1 MSKSAAPMLLLFGVG
16 ALALAS
22 RKKKRKKPSKKAQS
36 DSSVQEE
43 DLEEDLKEDLEEEI
57 EEEGIEEEEEGIEEE
72 PEEERSPQEVISSL
86 EDAKGKARLG
96 SLYQIK
102 KGDTLLKIAREALY
116 GTRATIQDP
125 DKRDA
130 VVALSILIDCA
141 PWNQAVAGRSA
152 KFLKPGHAAI
162 SRGSALG
169 ISFDPIYTDNRLR
182 MMNGMAPSGASGN
195 SYAYIW
201 IPMIN
206 LDLLDSEGI
215 VTTKDMD
222 WPDTEEEGRGHS
234 MIDPPNEILSL
245 GFDDVAHKEVGCNLP
260 DGDFRRVIETNA

>member
-1 MSKSAAPMLLLFGVG
+1 MQKSSTPMLLLLGVG
-16 ALALAS
+16 ALAIVS
-22 RKKKRKKPSKKAQS
+22 RKKKRRPPSSKIDS
-36 DSSVQEE
+36 DDSELIEE
-43 DLEEDLKEDLEEEI
+43 DEGEEVIDLP
-57 EEEGIEEEEEGIEEE
+57 EEGVAQEWVE
-72 PEEERSPQEVISSL
+72 PAKSPQEILLSL
-86 EDAKGKARLG
+86 EDARGKARLG

-130 VVALSILIDCA
+130 VVEFSVLIDCG
-141 PWNQAVAGRSA
+141 PWNQAVAGRSSR
-152 KFLKPGHAAI
+152 FLKQGHAAI
-162 SRGSALG
+162 NRGSALG

-182 MMNGMAPSGASGN
+182 MLNGMAPSGAAGN

-222 WPDTEEEGRGHS
+222 WPDTEDGRGHS

-245 GFDDVAHKEVGCNLP
+245 GFDDVTHREVGCKLA
-260 DGDFRRVIETNA
+260 DGDFRRVIETRA

>member
-16 ALALAS
+16 ALALVS
-22 RKKKRKKPSKKAQS
+22 KKKKKKRKPSSKVQA
-36 DSSVQEE
+36 DESVPSQ
-43 DLEEDLKEDLEEEI
+43 EDLKEEPEDFEEEVEEDLGEGLEGDLEEEKT
-57 EEEGIEEEEEGIEEE
+57 
-72 PEEERSPQEVISSL
+72 PEEAVSSL

-96 SLYQIK
+96 SLYRIK

-130 VVALSILIDCA
+130 VVALSILMDCG

-162 SRGSALG
+162 SRGSSLG
-169 ISFDPIYTDNRLR
+169 ISFDPIYADNRLR
-182 MMNGMAPSGASGN
+182 MMSGMAPSGAAGN

-206 LDLLDSEGI
+206 LDLLDSEGL

-222 WPDTEEEGRGHS
+222 WPDTEDGRGHS
-234 MIDPPNEILSL
+234 MIDPPDEILSL
-245 GFDDVAHKEVGCNLP
+245 GFDDVAHREVGCNLP
-260 DGDFRRVIETNA
+260 DGDFRRLIESNA

>member
-1 MSKSAAPMLLLFGVG
+1 MSKSAAPMILLFGVG

-22 RKKKRKKPSKKAQS
+22 RKKKKRKTTKVQP
-36 DSSVQEE
+36 DESSVPDQ
-43 DLEEDLKEDLEEEI
+43 EDLKQNVEDIAEEVEDFLENEDDEENRSI
-57 EEEGIEEEEEGIEEE
+57 ED
-72 PEEERSPQEVISSL
+72 VILSL
-86 EDAKGKARLG
+86 EDSKKKAKLG

-125 DKRDA
+125 EKRDA
-130 VVALSILIDCA
+130 VVALSILIDCG

-162 SRGSALG
+162 NRGSALG
-169 ISFDPIYTDNRLR
+169 ISFDPIYADNRLR
-182 MMNGMAPSGASGN
+182 MLSGMAPSGASGN
-195 SYAYIW
+195 AYAYIW

-206 LDLLDSEGI
+206 LDLLDTEGM

-222 WPDTEEEGRGHS
+222 WPDTEEHGRGHS
-234 MIDPPNEILSL
+234 MIDPPREILSL
-245 GFDDVAHKEVGCNLP
+245 GFDDLKYTEVGCNLP
-260 DGDFRRVIETNA
+260 DGDFRRVIESNA

>member
-1 MSKSAAPMLLLFGVG
+1 MAKSAAPMLLLFGVG

-22 RKKKRKKPSKKAQS
+22 RRKRKPSKRKVQS
-36 DSSVQEE
+36 DTSIESE
-43 DLEEDLKEDLEEEI
+43 DEDVDGGGGDVAHFVDDDEFLE
-57 EEEGIEEEEEGIEEE
+57 EEE
-72 PEEERSPQEVISSL
+72 PEKERSIEEIISSL
-86 EDAKGKARLG
+86 EDPKGKPRLG

-125 DKRDA
+125 EKRDA
-130 VVALSILIDCA
+130 VVALSILIDCG

-152 KFLKPGHAAI
+152 KFLKQGHAAL

-182 MMNGMAPSGASGN
+182 MLNHMAPSGAAGN

-206 LDLLDSEGI
+206 LDLLDTEGI

-222 WPDTEEEGRGHS
+222 WPDTEEDGRGHS
-234 MIDPPNEILSL
+234 MIDPPAEILAL
-245 GFDDVAHKEVGCNLP
+245 GFDDVSHREVGCNLP
-260 DGDFRRVIETNA
+260 DGDFRRVIETSA

>member
-1 MSKSAAPMLLLFGVG
+1 MQSNAPILLAVGVGTLVLVSKSK
-16 ALALAS
+16 
-22 RKKKRKKPSKKAQS
+22 RRKRKKGAQS
-36 DSSVQEE
+36 DTNAPTQ
-43 DLEEDLKEDLEEEI
+43 EDLKESVIDLAEEAEEYLEEEAHGVEDKEKTI
-57 EEEGIEEEEEGIEEE
+57 EEIIL
-72 PEEERSPQEVISSL
+72 SL

-116 GTRATIQDP
+116 GTRSTIQDP

-130 VVALSILIDCA
+130 VVALSILMDCT
-141 PWNQAVAGRSA
+141 PWNQAVAGRSS
-152 KFLKPGHAAI
+152 KFLKPGHAAMA
-162 SRGSALG
+162 RGSALG

-182 MMNGMAPSGASGN
+182 MLNGMAPSGAAGN

-206 LDLLDSEGI
+206 LDLLDSENM

-222 WPDTEEEGRGHS
+222 WPDTEDGRGHS
-234 MIDPPNEILSL
+234 MIDPPSEILAL